1 MATINSD
8 PPAYAVITQVLRT
21 RIKRKKLLPG
31 TVLLEGPLASIFG
44 SASRSP
50 VKQALRQLQEE
61 GLVSRFSGR
70 GVIVGP
76 ATSPVLRPRLTRAL
90 LELDESE
97 VSFARVPAW
106 QKIYHT
112 IEHELIIRSAF
123 GRFRVN
129 ELELAHHYKI
139 GRTVAHETLTQ
150 IQSTG
155 ILTKGDKAQWVT
167 VPLTPRRLDDLYELR
182 ELIEPVLVAGASSR
196 MPPDT
201 LRAMR
206 ERLLKAMKRYPKVA
220 PSHLDTLEND
230 LHVKCL
236 EHGGNLEMLG
246 ALRRTRCI
254 LILGKHILG
263 TEMPY
268 PKADPYF
275 EEHLEVIEGLCMRD
289 ADRARLAMLAHLR
302 AARYKVAERLAA
314 FQKRY
319 SMVPVS
325 FIAEA

>member
-1 MATINSD
+1 MTKIDPD

-31 TVLLEGPLASIFG
+31 TVLLEGALASIFG

-61 GLVSRFSGR
+61 GLVSRFDGR

-76 ATSPVLRPRLTRAL
+76 ANSPVLRPTLTRAL
-90 LELDESE
+90 LDLDESE
-97 VSFARVPAW
+97 AGLSRIPAW

-155 ILTKGDKAQWVT
+155 ILMKGDKAQWFT
-167 VPLTPRRLDDLYELR
+167 VPLTPRRLGDLYELR
-182 ELIEPVLVAGASSR
+182 ELIEPVLIANATQRIPS
-196 MPPDT
+196 DT
-201 LRAMR
+201 LHAMR
-206 ERLLKAMKRYPKVA
+206 DRLLKAMKRYPKVA
-220 PSHLDTLEND
+220 PSLLDTLEND
-230 LHVKCL
+230 VHVTCL
-236 EHGGNLEMLG
+236 EYGGNHEMLG

-254 LILGKHILG
+254 LIMSKHILG
-263 TEMPY
+263 TKMPY
-268 PKADPYF
+268 PKVDPYF
-275 EEHLEVIEGLCMRD
+275 EEHLRVIEGLRVRD
-289 ADRARLAMLAHLR
+289 ADRARLAMLSHLR
-302 AARYKVAERLAA
+302 AARHKVVERLVA
-314 FQKRY
+314 FRKSY
-319 SMVPVS
+319 SMVPISFVS
-325 FIAEA
+325 EA